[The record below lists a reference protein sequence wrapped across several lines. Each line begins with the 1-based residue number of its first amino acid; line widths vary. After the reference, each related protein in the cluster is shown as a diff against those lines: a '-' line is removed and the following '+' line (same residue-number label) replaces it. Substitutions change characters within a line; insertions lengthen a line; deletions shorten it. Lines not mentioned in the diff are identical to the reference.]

1 MTTILGIDL
10 SGMWHAA
17 WHATKDKP
25 LNEAYET
32 VLGKVHKFA
41 LDRTPVVVAIDS
53 PPYKRTEA
61 YPEYKANREPPGQDM
76 VDQFRR
82 LRERLRRDGLLVWGV
97 AGYEADDILASL
109 AAWCA
114 SNQHRL
120 EILSSDKDLLQLVS
134 DADGISV
141 ISPITSRT
149 MRDDDVIEKMG
160 VPPHKLGDSLAMQG
174 DRSDNIPGVP
184 GIGPKTAAL
193 LLSDH
198 ESLVGIQVAA
208 AEGRIPGKV
217 GASIVANLVQ
227 LKRSREL
234 VELYRDVPL
243 PFDEIFQERK
253 AEVQDTD
260 LEPDGD
266 GAEEEVFLDVP
277 TEADTT
283 EETPKDT
290 SEVVS
295 DTATVGRAIARV
307 PLGREWN
314 TALEPVTMR
323 QANWLAATMMNS
335 RLFGRT
341 AASTESALAIIMQ
354 GRSLGL
360 DAVTSLRNFH
370 IIKDRVAMGAHL
382 LIGLVMRSPLCEYF
396 MMVESTPDRAT
407 YETKRVGFPRAQSYT
422 YTIEEARDA
431 GYLRPPAQGKE
442 PSPWL
447 TRARDMLRKTAGC
460 LLARAVYPDVTQGLY
475 STEELEYDGIVANRS

>member
-25 LNEAYET
+25 LNEAYEI

-41 LDRTPVVVAIDS
+41 LDREHVVVAIDS
-53 PPYKRTEA
+53 PPYKRTST
-61 YPEYKANREPPGQDM
+61 YPEYKAHREPPGEDM
-76 VDQFRR
+76 LDQFRR
-82 LRERLRRDGLLVWGV
+82 LRERLRSEGLLVWGV
-97 AGYEADDILASL
+97 DGYEADDILASL
-109 AAWCA
+109 SAWCA
-114 SNQHRL
+114 LNHHPL

-141 ISPITSRT
+141 ISPLTSRT

-174 DRSDNIPGVP
+174 DHSDNIPGVP

-198 ESLVGIQVAA
+198 ESLTGIQVAA

-243 PFDEIFQERK
+243 PFDEIFQERR
-253 AEVQDTD
+253 AEVPDMD

-266 GAEEEVFLDVP
+266 EDVP
-277 TEADTT
+277 VEADTT
-283 EETPKDT
+283 EEKSKEPP

-295 DTATVGRAIARV
+295 DTTMVARAIARV

-335 RLFGRT
+335 RLFGKT
-341 AASTESALAIIMQ
+341 AASAESALAIIMQ

-370 IIKDRVAMGAHL
+370 IIKDRAAMGAHL

-396 MMVESTPDRAT
+396 MMTESTPDRAT
-407 YETKRVGFPRAQSYT
+407 YVTKRVGFPRAQSYT

-431 GYLRPPAQGKE
+431 GYLRPPAPGKE

>member
-25 LNEAYET
+25 LNEAYEI

-41 LDRTPVVVAIDS
+41 LDREHVVVAIDS
-53 PPYKRTEA
+53 PPYKRTST
-61 YPEYKANREPPGQDM
+61 YPEYKAHREPPGEDM
-76 VDQFRR
+76 LDQFRR
-82 LRERLRRDGLLVWGV
+82 LRERLRSEGLLVWGV
-97 AGYEADDILASL
+97 DGYEADDILASL

-141 ISPITSRT
+141 ISPLTSRT

-174 DRSDNIPGVP
+174 DKSDNIPGVP
-184 GIGPKTAAL
+184 GIGPKIAAL

-198 ESLVGIQVAA
+198 ESLTGIQVAA

-227 LKRSREL
+227 LKGSREL

-243 PFDEIFQERK
+243 PFDEIFQERR
-253 AEVQDTD
+253 AEVQYTY
-260 LEPDGD
+260 LDGD
-266 GAEEEVFLDVP
+266 PEDGVP
-277 TEADTT
+277 AEADTS
-283 EETPKDT
+283 EETPNDPP

-295 DTATVGRAIARV
+295 DTTLVARAIARV

-335 RLFGRT
+335 RLFGIT
-341 AASTESALAIIMQ
+341 AASAEGALAIIMQ
-354 GRSLGL
+354 GRALGL

-370 IIKDRVAMGAHL
+370 VIKGRVAMGAHL

>member
-1 MTTILGIDL
+1 MTILGIDL

-25 LNEAYET
+25 LNEAYEI

-41 LDRTPVVVAIDS
+41 LYREHVVVAIDS
-53 PPYKRTEA
+53 PPYKRTST
-61 YPEYKANREPPGQDM
+61 YPEYKAHRDPPGEDM
-76 VDQFRR
+76 LDQFRR
-82 LRERLRRDGLLVWGV
+82 LRERLRSEGLLVWGV

-114 SNQHRL
+114 LNHHPL

-141 ISPITSRT
+141 ISAITSRT

-160 VPPHKLGDSLAMQG
+160 VPPHKLADSLALQG

-184 GIGPKTAAL
+184 GIGPKIAAL

-198 ESLVGIQVAA
+198 ESLTGIQVAA

-253 AEVQDTD
+253 AEVRDTD
-260 LEPDGD
+260 LEPDG
-266 GAEEEVFLDVP
+266 GVAEDENFLDVP

-283 EETPKDT
+283 EETVKET
-290 SEVVS
+290 QVEVVS
-295 DTATVGRAIARV
+295 DTTPTRAIVRS
-307 PLGREWN
+307 PGREWN

-335 RLFGRT
+335 RLFHA
-341 AASTESALAIIMQ
+341 AASAESALAIIMQ
-354 GRSLGL
+354 GRALGL
-360 DAVTSLRNFH
+360 DSVTSLRNFH
-370 IIKDRVAMGAHL
+370 IIKGRVAMGAHL

-396 MMVESTPDRAT
+396 MMVESTPDHCT

-431 GYLRPPAQGKE
+431 GYLRPPAPGKE